1 MSAEEISPREM
12 TELLPAG
19 SEQALPA
26 QQTLSLR
33 SNFAW
38 AMTGN
43 TVFAA
48 CQWGMI
54 VALAKFGS
62 AFMVGQFSLGLAIVT
77 PVFMLSNLD
86 LRAVQATDAVREYHF
101 AEYLRLRLTLTFVAF
116 AVIAAIVWF
125 GTYERVTAGVILA
138 VAMAKAIETVSDI
151 HYGVFQLNNR
161 LDQTGRSMI
170 LRGALAVAA
179 LSGGLYVTHNIVW
192 ACLWVALVWLASLLL
207 FDVRRGRRLVARTE
221 TPSAAPRDAWWR
233 QVRLA
238 WLAAP
243 MGAVTTIASIN
254 LHMPRYF
261 IHARMGEHQLGIF
274 SALAYATVALTLI
287 GDSLGNS
294 AIPRLSALYASGE
307 RSEYRRLIIRM
318 LVVGTAIGLF
328 GLATAWGF
336 GARLIAIFY
345 SAEYAAYSGV
355 FTLLV
360 AAAAIHFAASMLT
373 SAITSARS
381 FAIQTPLYLLVAGS
395 IALGCARWTPTLGLT
410 GAALGVVC
418 GAVMR
423 LLLAAIIL
431 HFLLVP
437 EGRPDL
443 QLAGDV

>member
-1 MSAEEISPREM
+1 MSAEEISPRAM
-12 TELLPAG
+12 TDLMPAG
-19 SEQALPA
+19 SVQALPA
-26 QQTLSLR
+26 RQALSLR

-54 VALAKFGS
+54 VALAKFGN
-62 AFMVGQFSLGLAIVT
+62 AFMIGQFSLGLAIVT

-86 LRAVQATDAVREYHF
+86 LRAIQATDALREYHF
-101 AEYLRLRLTLTFVAF
+101 AEYLRLRLTLTVVAF
-116 AVIAAIVWF
+116 VVIAAIVWF
-125 GTYERVTAGVILA
+125 GKYERRTAGVVLA
-138 VAMAKAIETVSDI
+138 VAITKAIETVSDI

-170 LRGALAVAA
+170 LRGALALTA
-179 LSGGLYVTHNIVW
+179 LGGGLYMTHNVVW
-192 ACLWVALVWLASLLL
+192 ACLWVALVWLVSLLL
-207 FDVRRGRRLVARTE
+207 FDARRGSKLVARTE
-221 TPSAAPRDAWWR
+221 TPSAAPPDAWWR
-233 QVRLA
+233 LLRLA

-261 IHARMGEHQLGIF
+261 IHSRMGEHQLGIF
-274 SALAYATVALTLI
+274 SALAYATVSLTLI

-294 AIPRLSALYASGE
+294 AIPRLSALYAEGE
-307 RSEYRRLIIRM
+307 FGKYRSLIIRM
-318 LVVGTAIGLF
+318 LAVGTGIGLF
-328 GLATAWGF
+328 GLAIAWVF
-336 GARLIAIFY
+336 GERLITIFY

-381 FAIQTPLYLLVAGS
+381 FAIQTPLYLLVAAS
-395 IALGCARWTPTLGLT
+395 TALGCARWTPTLGLT

-437 EGRPDL
+437 ESRPDL

>member
-12 TELLPAG
+12 TDLMPAG
-19 SEQALPA
+19 SEQALPGRQA
-26 QQTLSLR
+26 LSLR

-86 LRAVQATDAVREYHF
+86 LRAVQATDAIREYRF
-101 AEYLRLRLTLTFVAF
+101 AEYLRLRLTLTLVAF

-125 GTYERVTAGVILA
+125 GKYERVTAGVIVA
-138 VAMAKAIETVSDI
+138 VAIAKAIETVSDI

-170 LRGALAVAA
+170 IRGGLAVAA
-179 LSGGLYVTHNIVW
+179 LSVGLYVTHSVVW
-192 ACLWVALVWLASLLL
+192 ACLWVAVAWLGALLL
-207 FDVRRGRRLVARTE
+207 FDVRRGRKLVAKTE
-221 TPSAAPRDAWWR
+221 MSSAPPRDTRRRLA
-233 QVRLA
+233 RLA

-243 MGAVTTIASIN
+243 MGAVTTIATIN

-274 SALAYATVALTLI
+274 SALAYATVSLTLI

-294 AIPRLSALYASGE
+294 AIPRLSALYAGGE
-307 RSEYRRLIIRM
+307 LAKYRRLILRM
-318 LVVGTAIGLF
+318 LAVGTGIGLF
-328 GLATAWGF
+328 GLAIAWGF

-345 SAEYAAYSGV
+345 SPEYAAYSGV

-360 AAAAIHFAASMLT
+360 AAAAIHFSAAMLT

-395 IALGCARWTPTLGLT
+395 TALGCARWTPTLGLT

-423 LLLAAIIL
+423 LLLAAIIV
-431 HFLLVP
+431 HFLLLP